1 MYTDEDS
8 RQLLSL
14 DIVRKLAA
22 LITILEEMKLAMI
35 NIGSQWETSTQCQNN
50 NRYQIMIINYYSNHN
65 RVTLLLFTV
74 FDPSHL
80 HKVQYMKN
88 DYVNLIN
95 AALPPNDSKSGD
107 IATECRR
114 CGVIKSQLQSN
125 YIH

>member
-35 NIGSQWETSTQCQNN
+35 NIGSQWETLTQCQNN

-80 HKVQYMKN
+80 HKVQYTKN

-95 AALPPNDSKSGD
+95 AVLPPNDSKSGD